1 MPCGAMLL
9 VHQRHS
15 VPRPNS
21 SIWVCC
27 QLNRMKLVL
36 ERPCWRVTATSNS
49 WTMALLALMLI
60 LALCCCIET
69 LPTTKDEYLEMREEL
84 LDKEYQMRIG
94 GTVNLSDAELR
105 VNTILMNFKCKE
117 LEIARRNIT
126 NFPPAVHF
134 FRAKE
139 LIDKSEVFRIIRS
152 MPKGI
157 LY

>member
-1 MPCGAMLL
+1 
-9 VHQRHS
+9 
-15 VPRPNS
+15 
-21 SIWVCC
+21 
-27 QLNRMKLVL
+27 
-36 ERPCWRVTATSNS
+36 
-49 WTMALLALMLI
+49 
-60 LALCCCIET
+60 
-69 LPTTKDEYLEMREEL
+69 MREEL

-105 VNTILMNFKCKE
+105 VNTILMNFKRKE

>member
-1 MPCGAMLL
+1 
-9 VHQRHS
+9 
-15 VPRPNS
+15 
-21 SIWVCC
+21 
-27 QLNRMKLVL
+27 
-36 ERPCWRVTATSNS
+36 
-49 WTMALLALMLI
+49 MALLALMLI

-105 VNTILMNFKCKE
+105 VNTILMNFKRKE